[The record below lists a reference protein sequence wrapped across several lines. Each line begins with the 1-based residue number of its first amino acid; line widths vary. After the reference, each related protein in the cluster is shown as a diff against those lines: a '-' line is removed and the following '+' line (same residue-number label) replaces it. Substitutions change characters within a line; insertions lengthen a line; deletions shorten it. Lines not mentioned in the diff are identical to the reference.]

1 MYDTDTQLLYLAV
14 FLAKPELYTTMKS
27 VHKPEFFNPTI
38 KKAAQFIDEYYEDYS
53 SLPDK
58 LLIKTKTTVD
68 VPGLGDVDH
77 AAEQWFMKEYPKFC
91 LHKSLEN
98 AIYQSN
104 EELENQNYEAVE
116 AIIQK
121 AYEVRLGFDYGINY
135 DEDPK
140 ARLQNILDRS
150 GNITSGFETIDRKL
164 GKFNAGDLI
173 IYAGGSGCVVYDTP
187 VKIRFGDQ
195 QVTSYIRPI
204 GSLMGVNENDDIW
217 VDSPDGWVKVVDCVK
232 KFKERMYTASFRN
245 DTTISVINA
254 SHDHLFQRDDLKW
267 VYACDMKVGEFYIS
281 ENGYMELVDNNE
293 YHDLTV
299 VYDLSVDHE
308 NHRYYTDGVCS
319 HNTGKSLFLQNHAV
333 NYWKEGKNVLQIT
346 LELHP
351 ELVARRMDSMLLGLS
366 TKELYSSLD
375 DVATKVA
382 LEKKRSAIKGEMR
395 IKYMPSG
402 ASTSEIKN
410 LVKMYMTDTGK
421 KVDVLIID
429 YLDLISPVAKV
440 SVGDTFHKDKYVSEE
455 LRNIGQEFGPIVIT
469 ASQLNRSHVSE
480 TKEGGDLDHSHIA
493 GGISK
498 INTADLVLGII
509 SNTAMREK
517 GFYELQALKVRNGQG
532 TGLKFPLLYNTNT
545 MRISDDPDY
554 LLTINSNMSVQQSNT
569 QLKDSHV
576 NKMVNDLQNALNS
589 SDPNYTPVDE
599 EGNEVDPNKTIVD
612 SRLQQ
617 IQNMIN
623 KGK

>member
-116 AIIQK
+116 NIIQK

-187 VKIRFGDQ
+187 VELRVG
-195 QVTSYIRPI
+195 TSSNIYQRPI
-204 GSLMGVNENDDIW
+204 GSLMGTNENDDIW
-217 VDSPDGWVKVVDCVK
+217 VSSPDGWVKVLDCVK
-232 KFKERMYTASFRN
+232 KFKEIMFTSTFTFGN
-245 DTTISVINA
+245 NTFTIDS
-254 SHDHLFQRDDLKW
+254 SHDHLFQREDLKW
-267 VYACDMKVGEFYIS
+267 VYSSEMVVGEFYI
-281 ENGYMELVDNNE
+281 GYDGIYELTEHIEYDNLI
-293 YHDLTV
+293 D

-308 NHRYYTDGVCS
+308 NHRYFTNSICS

-375 DVATKVA
+375 DVSTKVA

-402 ASTSEIKN
+402 TSTSEIKN

-545 MRISDDPDY
+545 MRITDDPEY